1 MVPDP
6 CGDLMVMPK
15 TVAKDE
21 VSCSVPTPPKVTPD
35 KVCAVARKFADQP
48 IQEMEPDVWAILT
61 AISKK
66 ARLWPQKRKTK
77 VQVQV
82 QQQPVAATVA
92 VKVFNIQQSGSSK
105 SFEAECETL
114 RRVRHRCLL
123 KIVTYCSSVGPQG
136 EEFKAL
142 VFEFMANGSLDDW
155 IHPRSSNPTAEN
167 TLSLSERLGI
177 AANIF
182 DVLDYLHNHSHPSIV
197 HSDLKPSNVL
207 LADDMSA
214 KIGDFGI
221 SRILPLGTVG
231 KAMQNSESSIGI
243 RGSIGYI
250 ALEIKL
256 IDLTGNLFS

>member
-6 CGDLMVMPK
+6 CDDLMVMPK
-15 TVAKDE
+15 TAAKDE

-35 KVCAVARKFADQP
+35 EVHAVARKFADQP
-48 IQEMEPDVWAILT
+48 IQETELDVWAILT

-66 ARLWPQKRKTK
+66 ARLWPQ
-77 VQVQV
+77 
-82 QQQPVAATVA
+82 
-92 VKVFNIQQSGSSK
+92 GS
-105 SFEAECETL
+105 
-114 RRVRHRCLL
+114 HHCLL
-123 KIVTYCSSVGPQG
+123 KIVTCCSSAGPQG
-136 EEFKAL
+136 QEFKAL

-177 AANIF
+177 AADIF
-182 DVLDYLHNHSHPSIV
+182 DAFDYLHNHSHPSIV

-221 SRILPLGTVG
+221 SRILPLGTVA
-231 KAMQNSESSIGI
+231 KAMQNSESSIGM

-250 ALEIKL
+250 AL
-256 IDLTGNLFS
+256 